1 MPFDGSRA
9 ELYRQY
15 AERIRTQATNPKA
28 KEIFE
33 EIARL
38 YDMLATGVE
47 RPLFESERS
56 DRSMYLI

>member
-47 RPLFESERS
+47 RRFSKASGATEACT
-56 DRSMYLI
+56 